1 MTALPPFSSVLDEH
15 RDVVWRY
22 LVASVGRQDASDC
35 FQETFLA
42 ALRAYPTLRPGSNLK
57 GWLLTVAHSKVVDA
71 WRATQRRAVPVGAVP
86 DDRPGP
92 APPPDGGDED
102 LWAAVR
108 NLPPK
113 QRTAVTARFVA
124 DLPYA
129 DVATIVGCSEAAA
142 RQNVATALK
151 TLRGEL
157 S

>member
-1 MTALPPFSSVLDEH
+1 VTALPPFSSVLDEH

-22 LVASVGRQDASDC
+22 LVASVGRADAADC

-42 ALRAYPTLRPGSNLK
+42 ALRAYPALRPGSNLK

-71 WRATQRRAVPVGAVP
+71 WRATQRRPVPVGAVP
-86 DDRPGP
+86 DRPDAAP
-92 APPPDGGDED
+92 AITEDDDG

-108 NLPPK
+108 HLPPK

-129 DVATIVGCSEAAA
+129 QVAAIVGCSEAAA
-142 RQNVATALK
+142 RQNVAAALK

>member
-22 LVASVGRQDASDC
+22 LVASVGRDDAADC

-42 ALRAYPTLRPGSNLK
+42 ALRAYATLRPDSNLK

-86 DDRPGP
+86 ERPAAPTPSRTDGDD
-92 APPPDGGDED
+92 D

-113 QRTAVTARFVA
+113 QRSAITARFVA
-124 DLPYA
+124 DLKYA

-142 RQNVATALK
+142 RQNVATALR